1 MNHWIPLSIRNYASK
16 HHRIGWSKP
25 KQSRNKTLA
34 SYSSHDSI
42 HFIPILFRT
51 FFSLSEGAYISSPK
65 LKNHF
70 RRMHF
75 IFSRRWK
82 KQQTDLNETKKNKE
96 NLYRAYEYLSPRQ
109 NFNSNKKHRTVLEG
123 FCIAWYSTKLY
134 KWGARKN
141 DKDKKYSSSLSGTHT
156 CTNVCKLKILLKLN

>member
-16 HHRIGWSKP
+16 HHRIGWSMP

-51 FFSLSEGAYISSPK
+51 FFFLERCIYFFPK
-65 LKNHF
+65 AEKPLPKNAFHFFPTLKKTTNGF
-70 RRMHF
+70 ER
-75 IFSRRWK
+75 
-82 KQQTDLNETKKNKE
+82 NKKNKE

-141 DKDKKYSSSLSGTHT
+141 DRDKKYLSSLSGTHT